1 MEENSLERK
10 LVDQIVHGQQKS
22 QAGAAAPAISTGRQS
37 KQNNQSTMFWP
48 LERPWLT
55 LTLRDTRQKKEH
67 REQIKNLEWSR
78 QRASDIFMSGFVILL
93 SLFGSS
99 LYHIWIVRRSV
110 EEELLQK
117 GFLSKKKEEKKS
129 KQNQQEKKSKKESMQ
144 DKRRKKSMQNKKRKK
159 LKQNKKRKK
168 DIEAQSEVSSRSE
181 E

>member
-1 MEENSLERK
+1 M
-10 LVDQIVHGQQKS
+10 
-22 QAGAAAPAISTGRQS
+22 
-37 KQNNQSTMFWP
+37 
-48 LERPWLT
+48 T

-168 DIEAQSEVSSRSE
+168 DIEAHQKSPREARSKTTI
-181 E
+181 

>member
-1 MEENSLERK
+1 M
-10 LVDQIVHGQQKS
+10 
-22 QAGAAAPAISTGRQS
+22 
-37 KQNNQSTMFWP
+37 
-48 LERPWLT
+48 T

-117 GFLSKKKEEKKS
+117 GFLSKKKKEKKS
-129 KQNQQEKKSKKESMQ
+129 KQNQQEKKSKQNKNRKESMQ

-168 DIEAQSEVSSRSE
+168 DI
-181 E
+181 